1 MDGDGPSLFYA
12 FSGYRPSGRA
22 RPRAAT
28 PLLFQEDAGC
38 HPCETFT
45 RGQLLDAHTLKGM
58 RSRAGVKLRPTQE
71 REKRY
76 HLVLALRREGL
87 SYNQII
93 RKIEAE
99 HGAKLRKSHLSGW
112 INGKHE
118 PFGSVRTFAATPRPE
133 LAYVIGVKMGDASMS
148 VNRSDSYMIKLRVID
163 REFAEEFAN
172 CLSVILGRDPPRVKW
187 HEKTHAWHT
196 QLSSILLQKFLRE
209 ALPRL
214 RKVIE
219 HCNDC
224 VSAFLRGF
232 FDSEGSVYRK
242 QLRVSNTNKTLLL
255 YVRHLLESRFGI
267 KVGGPRLPSR
277 GGRLVVIKGKQYHAN
292 KDCFVLAVAT
302 SSIPSYQSSVGF
314 TIIRKAKRLALATE
328 TLV

>member
-1 MDGDGPSLFYA
+1 MLSQVIAPD
-12 FSGYRPSGRA
+12 RT
-22 RPRAAT
+22 RPRA
-28 PLLFQEDAGC
+28 LLLCSFGEDAGRC
-38 HPCETFT
+38 PCETFT
-45 RGQLLDAHTLKGM
+45 RGQLLDAHALKAM

-71 REKRY
+71 REKLY

-93 RKIEAE
+93 RKIEIE
-99 HGAKLRKSHLSGW
+99 HGVRLRKSHLSGW

-118 PFGSVRTFAATPRPE
+118 PFGSVRPFAATPRRE

-148 VNRSDSYMIKLRVID
+148 VNRSYSYMIKLRVID
-163 REFAEEFAN
+163 KEFAEEFAM

-187 HEKTHAWHT
+187 NEKTHAWHT

-232 FDSEGSVYRK
+232 FDSEGSVYRT
-242 QLRVSNTNKTLLL
+242 QLRVANTNKIVLL

-267 KVGGPRLPSR
+267 EVGGPYLSSR
-277 GGRLVVIKGKQYHAN
+277 GGRLVIIKGKQYHAN

-302 SSIPSYQSSVGF
+302 SSIPSYQSSIGF
-314 TIIRKAKRLALATE
+314 TIIRKAKRLALAAE
-328 TLV
+328 TLD